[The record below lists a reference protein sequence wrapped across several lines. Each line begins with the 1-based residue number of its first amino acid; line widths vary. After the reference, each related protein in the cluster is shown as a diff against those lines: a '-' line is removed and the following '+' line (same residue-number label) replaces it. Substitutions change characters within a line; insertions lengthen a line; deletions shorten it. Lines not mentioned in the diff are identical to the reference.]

1 MSHTEY
7 LKSLT
12 ACQESIDFAACFP
25 SLQVAWNSCRRGDW
39 MCWYINR
46 MAWGKEW
53 SCPERRL
60 SVRVACMVARKV
72 THLVEDDYW
81 EQVEGTLEEFDAW
94 SRGFDFGKN
103 LKERGLALWDI
114 PGEPAKAAAYAV
126 SGGGFGTAVV
136 VANEIATASWNGEGK
151 VPYAHW
157 EKKRKE
163 VLQQMADQIR
173 DMVPT
178 VPMMR

>member
-7 LKSLT
+7 LKSLM

-60 SVRVACMVARKV
+60 SIRIACNLARGVA
-72 THLVEDDYW
+72 HLTDEEYW
-81 EQVEGTLEEFDAW
+81 DQVEVTLASFEVWCKGYDA
-94 SRGFDFGKN
+94 GKD
-103 LKERGLALWDI
+103 LKKMGMALWDI
-114 PGEPAKAAAYAV
+114 PGEAAKAAAYAV

-136 VANEIATASWNGEGK
+136 VANEIATASWDGEGK
-151 VPYAHW
+151 VPYTHW

-163 VLQQMADQIR
+163 ALQQMADQIR